1 MLCLQIST
9 LSSLSEIWGKGGQ
22 TCKELSSKG
31 TCELVAITVQ
41 DFVMRPLISEGIHC
55 NSVVSIDKLDLHTA
69 VGVIPAG
76 KPAANEVWP
85 GEDPG
90 ATLGTHACSMY
101 QAAQVQAEHIKQAL
115 AYCSKQLD
123 MH

>member
-1 MLCLQIST
+1 
-9 LSSLSEIWGKGGQ
+9 
-22 TCKELSSKG
+22 
-31 TCELVAITVQ
+31 
-41 DFVMRPLISEGIHC
+41 MRPLISEGIHC

-85 GEDPG
+85 GEDPS
-90 ATLGTHACSMY
+90 ATLGTHARSMY
-101 QAAQVQAEHIKQAL
+101 QAAQVQAEHIIQAL